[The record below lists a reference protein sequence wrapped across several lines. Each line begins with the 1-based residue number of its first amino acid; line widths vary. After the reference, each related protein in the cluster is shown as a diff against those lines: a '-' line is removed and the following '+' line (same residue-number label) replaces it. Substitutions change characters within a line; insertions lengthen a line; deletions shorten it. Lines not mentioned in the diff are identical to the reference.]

1 MRKYGPFLK
10 PSTHHQE
17 EEGEEKIVKDVGVS
31 RKDSQNNDED
41 INDSDDETERNLS
54 FIDGKNNGNDSNIA
68 NGKID
73 QDGHGLTIGKALE
86 FYNKQGES
94 LESLVSLSSQFRE
107 MSMLD

>member
-1 MRKYGPFLK
+1 MEETPGSHGPLGRRFQD
-10 PSTHHQE
+10 PRGPGDHT
-17 EEGEEKIVKDVGVS
+17 
-31 RKDSQNNDED
+31 N
-41 INDSDDETERNLS
+41 INSNEH
-54 FIDGKNNGNDSNIA
+54 NNGNDSNIA

-107 MSMLD
+107 MSQLG